1 VVKRQSHKKDLG
13 IVTAF
18 HLTDCT
24 HCGNECADVCPV
36 YRFYNKY
43 NPQDLARLYLR
54 EGPGGIGGH
63 RLLWGCVTCRACTEA
78 CPYDVEFADFIRE
91 LRISRT
97 DYQPVYDGLV
107 HRYQRLQAAPHP
119 SAKKRSGLGTGKGA
133 RKTAVNGQDRLS
145 WIDDS
150 LDVNR
155 TRGIVLFV
163 GCTPFFEIAFGETCG
178 IQPIE
183 SARSAV
189 RILNGLGIS
198 PVILENEN
206 CCGRDLYDIGDRETF
221 AVLARHN
228 IALLKSRTIKTV
240 LTLCPECAYTLRVTY
255 RQLVGKMPFDVMHI
269 TEYIAG
275 HVDQLDFEKSEK
287 RIAFH
292 DPCYLARY
300 LGCTEAPR
308 AILSAVAGGNL
319 VEMERHGLQAP
330 CCGAGSWVNHGP
342 HTRFAVNERIVEAR
356 RSGAEAIV
364 TACPKCMIVF
374 NEVDP
379 GCAWKQAQME
389 IMDLVTL
396 TAKRLHVA
404 KKRK

>member
-1 VVKRQSHKKDLG
+1 MKRQSHKKDAG

-24 HCGNECADVCPV
+24 RCGNECAEVCPV
-36 YRFYNKY
+36 YRFYKKFS
-43 NPQDLARLYLR
+43 PQDLARLYLR
-54 EGPGGIGGH
+54 AGAGGVDGH

-78 CPYDVEFADFIRE
+78 CPFDVEFADFIRE
-91 LRISRT
+91 LRIGRT
-97 DYQPVYDGLV
+97 DYQPSYDGLV
-107 HRYQRLQAAPHP
+107 HRYQRMQAAPVR
-119 SAKKRSGLGTGKGA
+119 KRSGPAVGRGA
-133 RKTAVNGQDRLS
+133 RKKRATVPNRLF
-145 WIDDS
+145 WVDDS

-163 GCTPFFEIAFGETCG
+163 GCTPFFEIAFGGECG
-178 IQPIE
+178 TRPVE

-198 PVILENEN
+198 PVILESEN
-206 CCGRDLYDIGDRETF
+206 CCGRDLFDIGDRETF

-240 LTLCPECAYTLRVTY
+240 LTLCPECSYTLRVTY
-255 RQLVGKMPFDVMHI
+255 RRLFGRFPFEVMHI
-269 TEYIAG
+269 TEYMARHI
-275 HVDQLDFEKSEK
+275 DTLDFIRSEK

-319 VEMERHGLQAP
+319 VEMERHGSNAP

-356 RSGAEAIV
+356 RGGAEAIV

-374 NEVDP
+374 NEVNA
-379 GCAWKQAQME
+379 GCAWKQAKVE
-389 IMDLVTL
+389 VMDLVTL
-396 TAKRLHVA
+396 TAQHMRVV

>member
-1 VVKRQSHKKDLG
+1 MKRQSHKKDAG

-24 HCGNECADVCPV
+24 RCGNECAEVCPV
-36 YRFYNKY
+36 YRFYKKY
-43 NPQDLARLYLR
+43 SPQDLARLYLR
-54 EGPGGIGGH
+54 AGAGGIGEH

-78 CPYDVEFADFIRE
+78 CPFDVEFADFIRE
-91 LRISRT
+91 IRIGRT
-97 DYQPVYDGLV
+97 DYQPLYEGLV
-107 HRYQRLQAAPHP
+107 HRYQRMQAAPIR
-119 SAKKRSGLGTGKGA
+119 KRTGPAAGRGA
-133 RKTAVNGQDRLS
+133 RKKQVTAPKRLS

-163 GCTPFFEIAFGETCG
+163 GCTPFFETAFGETCG
-178 IQPIE
+178 TRPFE

-206 CCGRDLYDIGDRETF
+206 CCGRDLFDIGDRETF

-228 IALLKSRTIKTV
+228 TALLKSRTIKTV
-240 LTLCPECAYTLRVTY
+240 LALCPECAYTLRVTY
-255 RQLVGKMPFDVMHI
+255 RQLFGKLPFDVMHI
-269 TEYIAG
+269 TEYIAR
-275 HVDQLDFEKSEK
+275 HIDTLAFEKSEG

-319 VEMERHGLQAP
+319 VEMERHGLHAP

-342 HTRFAVNERIVEAR
+342 HTRSAVNERIVEAR
-356 RSGAEAIV
+356 RCGAEAIV

-374 NEVDP
+374 NEVNAE
-379 GCAWKQAQME
+379 CAWKQAKME
-389 IMDLVTL
+389 VVDLVTL
-396 TAKRLHVA
+396 MAKRMRVV
-404 KKRK
+404 KRRK